1 MPARFTVRKVRPAD
15 LNRILEIE
23 RASFGA
29 DAYDRNL
36 FAEYLGKCGD
46 LFLAVERRGIVR
58 GYLIAG
64 ARGRRAELIS
74 VAVSPADRGAGAASA
89 MMESVLRRLRARGV
103 ERLFLTVK
111 TSNLGAQA
119 FYAKYAFE
127 FVRRVPRYYEDG
139 SDGSLMARQV

>member
-1 MPARFTVRKVRPAD
+1 MPARFAVREARLAD
-15 LNRILEIE
+15 LKRILEIE

-36 FAEYLGKCGD
+36 FAEYLDECGG
-46 LFLAVERRGIVR
+46 LFLAAERGGIVR

-64 ARGRRAELIS
+64 ARGPRAELIS
-74 VAVSPADRGAGAASA
+74 VAVAPAARGGGAASA
-89 MMESVLRRLRARGV
+89 MMESALRRLRARGV
-103 ERLFLTVK
+103 KRLSLTVK
-111 TSNLGAQA
+111 TTNLEARA

-139 SDGSLMARQV
+139 SDGSLMAREL